1 MTRAHPSSARLYL
14 SIGAIWF
21 AVALLAG
28 ITGRTA
34 GLLPPAPQVIL
45 LLLTV
50 MVVGAFATRPAFRYW
65 IASLDI
71 RVFPGFHLS
80 RFVGIYFLVLYARGE
95 LPYAFAVPGG
105 WGDIFVAASALRL
118 LVLPGGPGAR
128 PRLLF
133 AWNLF
138 GLLDILFVVATATR
152 LALGDPASMASLM
165 RFPLSL
171 LPTFLVPLIIAS
183 HLMLFWRL
191 RHARAETVAPAAS
204 RTGSP

>member
-1 MTRAHPSSARLYL
+1 MEDTQPVSGRGYL
-14 SIGAIWF
+14 FVGAVWL
-21 AVALLAG
+21 AMAALAS

-34 GLLPPAPQVIL
+34 ALVPPAPQLILIL
-45 LLLTV
+45 LTG
-50 MVVGAFATRPAFRYW
+50 MVVVAFATRRNFRYW
-65 IASLDI
+65 VARLDL
-71 RVFPGFHLS
+71 RVFPGFHLT
-80 RFVGIYFLVLYARGE
+80 RFVGIYFLVLHARGE

-105 WGDIFVAASALRL
+105 WGDIFVAASALL
-118 LVLPGGPGAR
+118 LIALPGGPAAR
-128 PRLLF
+128 PGLLL

-152 LALGDPASMASLM
+152 LALADPTSMAALM

-191 RHARAETVAPAAS
+191 RQARAAS
-204 RTGSP
+204 IPSP

>member
-1 MTRAHPSSARLYL
+1 MEDTPPVSGRGYL
-14 SIGAIWF
+14 FVGAVWL
-21 AVALLAG
+21 AMAALAS

-34 GLLPPAPQVIL
+34 ALVPPAPQLILIL
-45 LLLTV
+45 LTG
-50 MVVGAFATRPAFRYW
+50 MVVVAFATRRNFRYW
-65 IASLDI
+65 VAGLDL
-71 RVFPGFHLS
+71 RVFPGFHIT
-80 RFVGIYFLVLYARGE
+80 RFVGIYFLVLHARGE

-105 WGDIFVAASALRL
+105 WGDIFVAASALIL
-118 LVLPGGPGAR
+118 IALPGGPAAR
-128 PRLLF
+128 PGLLL

-152 LALGDPASMASLM
+152 LALADPTSMAALT

-191 RHARAETVAPAAS
+191 RQARANSIP
-204 RTGSP
+204 SP